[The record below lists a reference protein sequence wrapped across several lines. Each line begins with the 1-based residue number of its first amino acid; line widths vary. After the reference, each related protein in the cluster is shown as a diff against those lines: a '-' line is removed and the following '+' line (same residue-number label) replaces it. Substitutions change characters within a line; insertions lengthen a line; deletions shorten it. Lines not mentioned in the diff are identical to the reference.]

1 VCNTCHGISAFAI
14 SGPAA
19 LDAKKQGYLAA
30 LTIITSQLA
39 AKGVYY
45 NATLPPYFFTTNNPA
60 LQTGS
65 TQVKNWNILDAN
77 SHGAN
82 LMGAAFNLRMLQTDA
97 GWVHN
102 GTTAKRLLYD
112 TIDYLDDGQQ
122 NNSVAATIAN
132 LYGAGTINATT
143 ESNALTYIGTRP

>member
-1 VCNTCHGISAFAI
+1 MCNTCHGSSAASTSPAI
-14 SGPAA
+14 

-30 LTIITSQLA
+30 ITIITSQLA

-45 NATLPPYFFTTNNPA
+45 NATLPPYFFTTNNQS
-60 LQTGS
+60 LQGSS
-65 TQVKNWNILDAN
+65 TQVLNWNALDTQKY
-77 SHGAN
+77 GAN
-82 LMGAAFNLRMLQTDA
+82 LMGAAFNLRLLQTDA

-112 TIDYLDDGQQ
+112 TIDYLDDGTQ
-122 NNSVAATIAN
+122 NNSVATTITE
-132 LYGAGTINATT
+132 LYTAGTISSTT